1 MSSIRQITR
10 TAAAAATLLAVGAC
24 AQAGTLGEILG
35 GVLGGG
41 GGTQVAGIVRG
52 VNTSAQQIALQQ
64 NNGETVAIKF
74 DNQTR
79 VIYQDRN
86 YSVTSLENGDQV
98 SARVQQLQDGSY
110 YTDSVQVTQPV
121 NSSTTGSGGGQ
132 VQLLQGT
139 VRQIDG
145 NNGLFTVE
153 TGNGVVLTVSMP
165 YNASNA
171 DRSRFQNLRS
181 GEFVRFYGV
190 YVTNT
195 RVELRQFN

>member
-10 TAAAAATLLAVGAC
+10 TVAAAATLFALNAC

-41 GGTQVAGIVRG
+41 GGTQVAGTVRG

-64 NNGETVAIKF
+64 SNGETVAIKF

-79 VIYQDRN
+79 VIYQDRS
-86 YSVTSLENGDQV
+86 YSVTSLENGDRV

-121 NSSTTGSGGGQ
+121 NSSNTGGGGGQ
-132 VQLLQGT
+132 VQSLQGT

>member
-10 TAAAAATLLAVGAC
+10 TAAAAATLLALGAC

>member
-1 MSSIRQITR
+1 MNIQRVARGCAALVSIIG
-10 TAAAAATLLAVGAC
+10 VGAC
-24 AQAGTLGEILG
+24 SQAGQLGEILG
-35 GVLGGG
+35 SVLGGG
-41 GGTQVAGIVRG
+41 GGQVAGTVRG
-52 VNTSAQQIALQQ
+52 VDTRAQQLSLQQ
-64 NNGETVAIKF
+64 SNGQTVALAF

-79 VIYQDRN
+79 VVYQSRV

-98 SARVQQLQDGSY
+98 NARVQQLQDGSY

>member
-1 MSSIRQITR
+1 MSPYRRITR
-10 TAAAAATLLAVGAC
+10 AAAAAATLLALGAC
-24 AQAGTLGEILG
+24 AQAGSLGEILG

-41 GGTQVAGIVRG
+41 AAQVAGIIRG
-52 VNTSAQQIALQQ
+52 VNTSAQQIAVQQ
-64 NNGETVAIKF
+64 NNGETVALKF
-74 DNQTR
+74 DNQTK
-79 VIYQDRN
+79 VVYQNRS
-86 YSVTSLENGDQV
+86 YAVTSLENGDQV
-98 SARVQQLQDGSY
+98 NARVQQLQDGSY

-121 NSSTTGSGGGQ
+121 AGTSTGSGTGQ
-132 VQLLQGT
+132 VQSLQGT

-165 YNASNA
+165 YNASNN

-190 YVTNT
+190 YITTT

>member
-10 TAAAAATLLAVGAC
+10 TAAAAATLLALSAC

-121 NSSTTGSGGGQ
+121 NSSNTGSGGGQ
-132 VQLLQGT
+132 VQSLQGT

>member
-1 MSSIRQITR
+1 
-10 TAAAAATLLAVGAC
+10 
-24 AQAGTLGEILG
+24 
-35 GVLGGG
+35 
-41 GGTQVAGIVRG
+41 
-52 VNTSAQQIALQQ
+52 
-64 NNGETVAIKF
+64 
-74 DNQTR
+74 
-79 VIYQDRN
+79 
-86 YSVTSLENGDQV
+86 
-98 SARVQQLQDGSY
+98 
-110 YTDSVQVTQPV
+110 VQVTQPV